1 MASDKQHNRL
11 ITITKIVR
19 IQGRR
24 LTSVSASALKCL
36 DKGLLTPYIL
46 MIALS
51 THAIFE
57 GLAVGVMEEPSQ
69 VANLV
74 VAITLHKGAEAM
86 ALVGLN

>member
-1 MASDKQHNRL
+1 
-11 ITITKIVR
+11 
-19 IQGRR
+19 
-24 LTSVSASALKCL
+24 
-36 DKGLLTPYIL
+36 

-86 ALVGLN
+86 ALVGFS

>member
-1 MASDKQHNRL
+1 MRHGKRQAAQSPDHHYEDCEETDERKCMC
-11 ITITKIVR
+11 T
-19 IQGRR
+19 
-24 LTSVSASALKCL
+24 LKYL

-86 ALVGLN
+86 ALVGFS